1 MSWEEV
7 LATLEAALAMG
18 DTMVIVRSGGA
29 IAEVTGGPLRR
40 GREWLTLGDE
50 GTGAS
55 HVHVRIADVH
65 RLTYRE
71 AEGRNAALD
80 VADADC
86 KVLLSIAFRKT
97 NPASTEKFDPD
108 RLARVRARFG
118 ELAGGRA

>member
-1 MSWEEV
+1 MSDE
-7 LATLEAALAMG
+7 LMATLEDGLAMG

-50 GTGAS
+50 GAGAS

-65 RLTYRE
+65 RLAYRE

-80 VADADC
+80 VLDADGA
-86 KVLLSIAFRKT
+86 VLLSVSFRKT
-97 NPASTEKFDPD
+97 NPASVDTFDPG

-118 ELAGGRA
+118 ELAGHRA